1 MSDGRPKP
9 CCICLDEKKVR
20 DECMFEHEDGMTKCK
35 DLIEAH
41 RKYVFSSHFVSW
53 LTDRC
58 MAGFGY
64 HV

>member
-1 MSDGRPKP
+1 MDAKIGEHKPKLAADGRPKP

-20 DECMFEHEDGMTKCK
+20 DECMFEHEDGMTACR

-41 RKYVFSSHFVSW
+41 RK
-53 LTDRC
+53 C

-64 HV
+64 KV